1 MKERRRY
8 KRFDSSMPAQVE
20 FVQAGRAEV
29 CTAELRNIGFGG
41 AFVMVNGMANP
52 GTSMDLN
59 IFDYENQFG
68 RLLGVATSQDALN
81 LKILGR
87 VVRVEKPDEGETRR
101 GVALEFT
108 SPVRFAPMSRGGQPG
123 AH

>member
-8 KRFDSSMPAQVE
+8 KRFDSSLPAQVE
-20 FVQAGRAEV
+20 FVQDGRAEV
-29 CTAELRNIGFGG
+29 RTAELRNIGFGG
-41 AFVMVNGMANP
+41 AFVMLNGDANL
-52 GTSMDLN
+52 GTAMDLN
-59 IFDYENQFG
+59 IFDYENRFG
-68 RLLGVATSQDALN
+68 RLLGVATNQDALN

-87 VVRVEKPDEGETRR
+87 VVRVEEPQEAQTRR

-108 SPVRFAPMSRGGQPG
+108 SPVRFAPMSRSGLPG